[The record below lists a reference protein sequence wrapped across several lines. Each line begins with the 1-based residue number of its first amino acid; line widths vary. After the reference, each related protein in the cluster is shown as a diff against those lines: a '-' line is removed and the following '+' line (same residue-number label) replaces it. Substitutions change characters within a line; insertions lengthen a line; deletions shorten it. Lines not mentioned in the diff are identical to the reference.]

1 MKLFALLAAFL
12 FAANVF
18 AVEPLT
24 NFDEADGIVVVKV
37 EYQTT
42 VTAQDATNAIWIA
55 SGTQKSI
62 LVEEQGTDERPLYS
76 VNFLITGDMGLHV
89 DLTTARTIT
98 REDAETEDLTVTDI
112 WEYKDAA
119 EAWVAFEDNA
129 GIENMQLLG
138 GDFGTATPTATTTH
152 SQLKVRAYP
161 SLIECANTVTPGEYT
176 ITYTLTATNNGYDTG
191 YDQALVDIATTY

>member
-18 AVEPLT
+18 AVEET
-24 NFDEADGIVVVKV
+24 NYDEASGIVVVKV

-42 VTAQDATNAIWIA
+42 VTASDATNAIWIA
-55 SGTQKSI
+55 SGTTKNI
-62 LVEEQGTDERPLYS
+62 LIEEQGTDERPLYS
-76 VNFLITGDMGLHV
+76 VNYLITGDMGLHV
-89 DLTTARTIT
+89 DLTTDRTIT
-98 REDAETEDLTVTDI
+98 REDAPSTDLTVTDV
-112 WEYKDAA
+112 WEYKNAA
-119 EAWVAFEDNA
+119 ETWVAFTDNA

-161 SLIECANTVTPGEYT
+161 SVIECANTVTPGEYT
-176 ITYTLTATNNGYDTG
+176 ITYTLTATNNGYDDG
-191 YDQALVDIATTY
+191 YDQELIDIATTY